1 MTEVVVDGRTL
12 SYGDVVAVAR
22 HGAQVALADGVLALL
37 ARERAVVDDVVDRQ
51 IPTYGLTTGLGA
63 RSSYALPRAELDTFS
78 VRTVRGRANAVGDPL
93 PTPVVRAA
101 LLARVNGL
109 AGGGS
114 GVRPEIVRLL
124 LALLNAR
131 VHPVIPE
138 VGSIGASDLC
148 QMAHVGLVVIGEGSA
163 EYGDEVL
170 DGATAL
176 RRAGLT
182 LATLGPKDGHVLCS
196 ASPLAA
202 GVGALALHEAG
213 ALLGLA
219 QAVTAL
225 TYEGFRANTSPLDA
239 RVLALR
245 PAPGQSRAAAELLAL
260 LDGGELTDP
269 RNARRVQDP
278 VSLRCAAQVHGAAY
292 AALDFADAA
301 LAPELNGCGDNPV
314 VVIGAGG
321 DLTGLIGAGGYPP
334 GVPGAGEGP
343 TELPGT
349 GGHPPGVPG
358 AGESP
363 TELPGTGSDPP
374 GLPGPEEGP
383 TRLPGTGGHPP
394 GVPGAG
400 ESPTELPGTGGHPP
414 GLPGPEEGP
423 TRLPGTGGHPTGV
436 PGAGESPTELP
447 GTGGHPPGLPGPEEG
462 PTRLPGTGE
471 DPQLPVSAGEIV
483 SSGNFHTPGLALA
496 FDTLALALTQTAA
509 ISAERMRR
517 LLDPNVSG
525 LPANLSPYG
534 PERSGFAPL
543 VKTAQALV
551 AEIRMLSA
559 PVCTDPRQGAD
570 AVEDDSTNAAL
581 GARRLT
587 TMLTRLRQLLAVE
600 AVVAAQAVDLAAPAA
615 LGRGPEFLH
624 RTVREVV
631 PTLNDDRPGGVDV
644 ETVSRDILGSDDVRS
659 TLNALAGE
667 AT

>member
-22 HGAQVALADGVLALL
+22 HGAHVALADGVLPRLVS
-37 ARERAVVDDVVDRQ
+37 ERAVVDNVVDRQ
-51 IPTYGLTTGLGA
+51 VPTYGLTTGLGA
-63 RSSYALPRAELDTFS
+63 RSSYALPRAELDAFS

-93 PTPVVRAA
+93 PVPVVRAA

-114 GVRPEIVRLL
+114 GVRPEILRLL
-124 LALLNAR
+124 VALLNAR

-148 QMAHVGLVVIGEGSA
+148 QLAHVGLVVVGEGSA
-163 EYGDEVL
+163 ECGGEVL

-176 RRAGLT
+176 RRAGLSP
-182 LATLGPKDGHVLCS
+182 AELGPKDGHVLCS

-202 GVGALALHEAG
+202 GVGALALHETA
-213 ALLGLA
+213 ALLSLA

-245 PAPGQSRAAAELLAL
+245 PAPGQSRAAGELLAL
-260 LDGGELTDP
+260 LDGGDLGDP
-269 RNARRVQDP
+269 RAARRVQDP
-278 VSLRCAAQVHGAAY
+278 VSLRCAAQVHGAGY

-314 VVIGAGG
+314 VLGG
-321 DLTGLIGAGGYPP
+321 T
-334 GVPGAGEGP
+334 
-343 TELPGT
+343 
-349 GGHPPGVPG
+349 
-358 AGESP
+358 
-363 TELPGTGSDPP
+363 
-374 GLPGPEEGP
+374 
-383 TRLPGTGGHPP
+383 
-394 GVPGAG
+394 
-400 ESPTELPGTGGHPP
+400 
-414 GLPGPEEGP
+414 
-423 TRLPGTGGHPTGV
+423 
-436 PGAGESPTELP
+436 
-447 GTGGHPPGLPGPEEG
+447 
-462 PTRLPGTGE
+462 
-471 DPQLPVSAGEIV
+471 GEIV
-483 SSGNFHTPGLALA
+483 SSGNFHTPALALA

-509 ISAERMRR
+509 VSAERMRR
-517 LLDPNVSG
+517 LLDPGVSG

-551 AEIRMLSA
+551 AEIRLLST
-559 PVCTDPRQGAD
+559 PVCIDPRQGAD
-570 AVEDDSTNAAL
+570 AVEDDSTNASL

-624 RTVREVV
+624 RAIREVV
-631 PTLNDDRPGGVDV
+631 PTLTDDRPHGVDV

>member
-1 MTEVVVDGRTL
+1 MTGHGEKPLVTEVVVDGRTL

-22 HGAQVALADGVLALL
+22 HGAQVALADGVLPRL

-63 RSSYALPRAELDTFS
+63 RSSYALPRTELDAFS

-124 LALLNAR
+124 VALLNAR

-182 LATLGPKDGHVLCS
+182 PAALGPKDGHVLCS

-202 GVGALALHEAG
+202 GVSALALHEAG
-213 ALLGLA
+213 ALLALA

-245 PAPGQSRAAAELLAL
+245 PAPGQSHAAAGLLAL
-260 LDGGELTDP
+260 LTDGELTDP

-292 AALDFADAA
+292 AALDFVDAA

-314 VVIGAGG
+314 V
-321 DLTGLIGAGGYPP
+321 LIGAGDD
-334 GVPGAGEGP
+334 P
-343 TELPGT
+343 T
-349 GGHPPGVPG
+349 
-358 AGESP
+358 
-363 TELPGTGSDPP
+363 
-374 GLPGPEEGP
+374 GLPD
-383 TRLPGTGGHPP
+383 
-394 GVPGAG
+394 
-400 ESPTELPGTGGHPP
+400 
-414 GLPGPEEGP
+414 
-423 TRLPGTGGHPTGV
+423 TGV
-436 PGAGESPTELP
+436 
-447 GTGGHPPGLPGPEEG
+447 
-462 PTRLPGTGE
+462 
-471 DPQLPVSAGEIV
+471 DPQLPFSAGEIV
-483 SSGNFHTPGLALA
+483 STGNFHTPALALA

-517 LLDPNVSG
+517 LLDPAVSG

-551 AEIRMLSA
+551 AEIRMLA
-559 PVCTDPRQGAD
+559 VPVCVDPRQGAD
-570 AVEDDSTNAAL
+570 AVEDDSTNASL

-587 TMLTRLRQLLAVE
+587 TMLGRLRQLLAVE
-600 AVVAAQAVDLAAPAA
+600 AVAAAQAVDLAAPAA

-624 RTVREVV
+624 RAIRELV
-631 PTLNDDRPGGVDV
+631 PTLTDDRPHGVDV

>member
-1 MTEVVVDGRTL
+1 LVTEVVVDGRTL

-22 HGAQVALADGVLALL
+22 HGAHVALADGVLPRLVS
-37 ARERAVVDDVVDRQ
+37 ERAVVDNVVDRQ
-51 IPTYGLTTGLGA
+51 VPTYGLTTGLGA
-63 RSSYALPRAELDTFS
+63 RSSYALPRAELDAFS

-93 PTPVVRAA
+93 PVPVVRAA

-114 GVRPEIVRLL
+114 GVRPEILRLL
-124 LALLNAR
+124 VALLNAR

-148 QMAHVGLVVIGEGSA
+148 QLAHVGLVVIGEGSA
-163 EYGDEVL
+163 ECGGEVL

-176 RRAGLT
+176 RRAGLSP
-182 LATLGPKDGHVLCS
+182 AELGPKDGHVLCS

-202 GVGALALHEAG
+202 GVGALALHETA
-213 ALLGLA
+213 ALLSLA

-245 PAPGQSRAAAELLAL
+245 PAPGQSRAAGELLAL
-260 LDGGELTDP
+260 LDGGDLGDP
-269 RNARRVQDP
+269 RAARRVQDP
-278 VSLRCAAQVHGAAY
+278 VSLRCAAQVHGAGY

-314 VVIGAGG
+314 VL
-321 DLTGLIGAGGYPP
+321 D
-334 GVPGAGEGP
+334 
-343 TELPGT
+343 GT
-349 GGHPPGVPG
+349 
-358 AGESP
+358 
-363 TELPGTGSDPP
+363 
-374 GLPGPEEGP
+374 
-383 TRLPGTGGHPP
+383 
-394 GVPGAG
+394 
-400 ESPTELPGTGGHPP
+400 
-414 GLPGPEEGP
+414 
-423 TRLPGTGGHPTGV
+423 
-436 PGAGESPTELP
+436 
-447 GTGGHPPGLPGPEEG
+447 
-462 PTRLPGTGE
+462 
-471 DPQLPVSAGEIV
+471 GEIV
-483 SSGNFHTPGLALA
+483 SSGNFHTPALALA

-509 ISAERMRR
+509 VSAERMRR
-517 LLDPNVSG
+517 LLDPGVSG

-551 AEIRMLSA
+551 AEIRLLST
-559 PVCTDPRQGAD
+559 PVCIDPRQGAD
-570 AVEDDSTNAAL
+570 AVEDDSTNASL

-624 RTVREVV
+624 RAIREVV
-631 PTLNDDRPGGVDV
+631 PTLTDDRPHGVDV

>member
-1 MTEVVVDGRTL
+1 LVTEVVVDGRTL
-12 SYGDVVAVAR
+12 SYGDVVAVAH
-22 HGAQVALADGVLALL
+22 HGAQVALADGVLARL
-37 ARERAVVDDVVDRQ
+37 AGERAVVDDVVDRQ
-51 IPTYGLTTGLGA
+51 VPTYGLTTGLGA
-63 RSSYALPRAELDTFS
+63 RSSYALPREELQEFS

-93 PTPVVRAA
+93 PVPVVRAA

-114 GVRPEIVRLL
+114 GVRPEIARLL
-124 LALLNAR
+124 VALLNAR

-148 QMAHVGLVVIGEGSA
+148 QMAHAGLVVMGEGSA
-163 EYGDEVL
+163 GYDGEVL
-170 DGATAL
+170 DGTTAL
-176 RRAGLT
+176 SRAGLT
-182 LATLGPKDGHVLCS
+182 PARLGPKDGHVLCG

-202 GVGALALHEAG
+202 GAGALALHEAG
-213 ALLGLA
+213 AVLALA

-225 TYEGFRANTSPLDA
+225 TYEGFRANTGPLDA

-245 PAPGQSRAAAELLAL
+245 PVPGQSRAAAGLLAL
-260 LDGGELTDP
+260 LDGGALGDP
-269 RNARRVQDP
+269 RNARRLQDP

-314 VVIGAGG
+314 V
-321 DLTGLIGAGGYPP
+321 
-334 GVPGAGEGP
+334 
-343 TELPGT
+343 
-349 GGHPPGVPG
+349 
-358 AGESP
+358 
-363 TELPGTGSDPP
+363 
-374 GLPGPEEGP
+374 
-383 TRLPGTGGHPP
+383 
-394 GVPGAG
+394 
-400 ESPTELPGTGGHPP
+400 
-414 GLPGPEEGP
+414 
-423 TRLPGTGGHPTGV
+423 
-436 PGAGESPTELP
+436 
-447 GTGGHPPGLPGPEEG
+447 
-462 PTRLPGTGE
+462 LPGTGE
-471 DPQLPVSAGEIV
+471 IL

-496 FDTLALALTQTAA
+496 YDTLALALTQTAA
-509 ISAERMRR
+509 VSAERMRR
-517 LLDPNVSG
+517 LLDPTVSG

-551 AEIRMLSA
+551 AEVRVLSA

-587 TMLTRLRQLLAVE
+587 TMLGRLRQLLAVE
-600 AVVAAQAVDLAAPAA
+600 GVVAAQAVDLAAPGA

-624 RTVREVV
+624 RAIRGAVAPLT
-631 PTLNDDRPGGVDV
+631 DDRPHGVDV

>member
-1 MTEVVVDGRTL
+1 MTGHGVKPLVTEVVVDGRTL
-12 SYGDVVAVAR
+12 AYGDVVAVAH
-22 HGAQVALADGVLALL
+22 HGAQVALTDEVLPRL

-63 RSSYALPRAELDTFS
+63 RSSYALPRTDLDAFS

-93 PTPVVRAA
+93 PTPVVRAT

-124 LALLNAR
+124 VDLLNAR

-170 DGATAL
+170 HGATAL

-182 LATLGPKDGHVLCS
+182 PAALGPKDGHVLCS

-213 ALLGLA
+213 AVLTLA

-260 LDGGELTDP
+260 LTGGELTDP

-278 VSLRCAAQVHGAAY
+278 VSLRCAAQVHGAGY
-292 AALDFADAA
+292 AALEFADAA
-301 LAPELNGCGDNPV
+301 LGPELNGCGDNPV
-314 VVIGAGG
+314 V
-321 DLTGLIGAGGYPP
+321 LTGVGDSPE
-334 GVPGAGEGP
+334 VPG
-343 TELPGT
+343 
-349 GGHPPGVPG
+349 G
-358 AGESP
+358 AS
-363 TELPGTGSDPP
+363 
-374 GLPGPEEGP
+374 
-383 TRLPGTGGHPP
+383 
-394 GVPGAG
+394 
-400 ESPTELPGTGGHPP
+400 
-414 GLPGPEEGP
+414 
-423 TRLPGTGGHPTGV
+423 
-436 PGAGESPTELP
+436 
-447 GTGGHPPGLPGPEEG
+447 
-462 PTRLPGTGE
+462 
-471 DPQLPVSAGEIV
+471 EIV
-483 SSGNFHTPGLALA
+483 SSGNFHTPALALA

-551 AEIRMLSA
+551 AEIRMLA
-559 PVCTDPRQGAD
+559 VPVCVDPRQGAD

-587 TMLTRLRQLLAVE
+587 TMLGRLRQLLAVE
-600 AVVAAQAVDLAAPAA
+600 AVVAAQAVDLAAPGT
-615 LGRGPEFLH
+615 LGRGPEFL
-624 RTVREVV
+624 RRAIREVV

>member
-1 MTEVVVDGRTL
+1 LVTEVVVDGRTL

-22 HGAQVALADGVLALL
+22 HGAHVALADGVLPRLVS
-37 ARERAVVDDVVDRQ
+37 ERAVVDNVVDRQ
-51 IPTYGLTTGLGA
+51 VPTYGLTTGLGA
-63 RSSYALPRAELDTFS
+63 RSSYALPRAELDAFS

-93 PTPVVRAA
+93 PVPVVRAA

-114 GVRPEIVRLL
+114 GVRPEILRLL
-124 LALLNAR
+124 VALLNAR

-148 QMAHVGLVVIGEGSA
+148 QLAHVGLVVIGEGSA
-163 EYGDEVL
+163 ECGGEVL

-176 RRAGLT
+176 RRAGLSP
-182 LATLGPKDGHVLCS
+182 AELGPKDGHVLCS

-202 GVGALALHEAG
+202 GVGALALHETA
-213 ALLGLA
+213 ALLSLA

-245 PAPGQSRAAAELLAL
+245 PAPGQSRAAGELLAL
-260 LDGGELTDP
+260 LDGGDLGDP
-269 RNARRVQDP
+269 RAARRVQDP
-278 VSLRCAAQVHGAAY
+278 VSLRCAAQVHGAGY

-314 VVIGAGG
+314 VLGG
-321 DLTGLIGAGGYPP
+321 T
-334 GVPGAGEGP
+334 
-343 TELPGT
+343 
-349 GGHPPGVPG
+349 
-358 AGESP
+358 
-363 TELPGTGSDPP
+363 
-374 GLPGPEEGP
+374 
-383 TRLPGTGGHPP
+383 
-394 GVPGAG
+394 
-400 ESPTELPGTGGHPP
+400 
-414 GLPGPEEGP
+414 
-423 TRLPGTGGHPTGV
+423 
-436 PGAGESPTELP
+436 
-447 GTGGHPPGLPGPEEG
+447 
-462 PTRLPGTGE
+462 
-471 DPQLPVSAGEIV
+471 GEIV
-483 SSGNFHTPGLALA
+483 SSGNFHTPALALA

-509 ISAERMRR
+509 VSAERMRR
-517 LLDPNVSG
+517 LLDPGVSG

-551 AEIRMLSA
+551 AEIRLLST
-559 PVCTDPRQGAD
+559 PVCIDPRQGAD
-570 AVEDDSTNAAL
+570 AVEDDSTNASL

-624 RTVREVV
+624 RAIREVV
-631 PTLNDDRPGGVDV
+631 PTLTDDRPHGVDV
-644 ETVSRDILGSDDVRS
+644 ETVSRNILGSDDVRS

-667 AT
+667 TT

>member
-1 MTEVVVDGRTL
+1 MTGVVADGRTL
-12 SYGDVVAVAR
+12 SHGDVVAVAR
-22 HGAQVALADGVLALL
+22 HGAQVALADGVLPRL

-63 RSSYALPRAELDTFS
+63 RSSYALPRAELGALS

-93 PTPVVRAA
+93 PVPVVRAA
-101 LLARVNGL
+101 LLARLNGL

-124 LALLNAR
+124 VDLLNAR

-148 QMAHVGLVVIGEGSA
+148 QMAHVGLVVIGEGGA
-163 EYGDEVL
+163 EWNGELL

-182 LATLGPKDGHVLCS
+182 PARLGPKDGHVLCS

-213 ALLGLA
+213 ALLALA

-245 PAPGQSRAAAELLAL
+245 PAPGQSRAAGELLAL
-260 LDGGELTDP
+260 LAGGELTDP

-278 VSLRCAAQVHGAAY
+278 VSLRCAAQVHGAGY
-292 AALDFADAA
+292 AALEFADAA

-314 VVIGAGG
+314 V
-321 DLTGLIGAGGYPP
+321 LTGADDNPE
-334 GVPGAGEGP
+334 VPGS
-343 TELPGT
+343 T
-349 GGHPPGVPG
+349 
-358 AGESP
+358 S
-363 TELPGTGSDPP
+363 
-374 GLPGPEEGP
+374 
-383 TRLPGTGGHPP
+383 
-394 GVPGAG
+394 
-400 ESPTELPGTGGHPP
+400 
-414 GLPGPEEGP
+414 
-423 TRLPGTGGHPTGV
+423 
-436 PGAGESPTELP
+436 
-447 GTGGHPPGLPGPEEG
+447 
-462 PTRLPGTGE
+462 
-471 DPQLPVSAGEIV
+471 EII
-483 SSGNFHTPGLALA
+483 SSGNFHTPALALA
-496 FDTLALALTQTAA
+496 LDTLALALTQTAA
-509 ISAERMRR
+509 VSAERMRR
-517 LLDPNVSG
+517 LLDPAVSG

-551 AEIRMLSA
+551 AEIRMLSV
-559 PVCTDPRQGAD
+559 PVCVDPRQGAD
-570 AVEDDSTNAAL
+570 SVEDDSTNAAL

-600 AVVAAQAVDLAAPAA
+600 AVVAAQAVDLATPAA
-615 LGRGPEFLH
+615 LGRGPGFLH
-624 RTVREVV
+624 RAIRKVV
-631 PTLNDDRPGGVDV
+631 PTLNDDRPHGVDV

>member
-12 SYGDVVAVAR
+12 SYGDVVAVAH
-22 HGAQVALADGVLALL
+22 HGAQVTLADGMLPRLT
-37 ARERAVVDDVVDRQ
+37 RERAVVDEAVDRR

-63 RSSYALPRAELDTFS
+63 RSSYALPRTELDAFS

-114 GVRPEIVRLL
+114 GVRPGIVRLL
-124 LALLNAR
+124 VDLLNAR

-148 QMAHVGLVVIGEGSA
+148 QMAHVGLVVIGEGDA
-163 EYGDEVL
+163 EWSGEVL

-182 LATLGPKDGHVLCS
+182 PAQLGPKDGHVLCS

-213 ALLGLA
+213 AVLTLA

-260 LDGGELTDP
+260 LAGGELTDP
-269 RNARRVQDP
+269 RTARRVQDP
-278 VSLRCAAQVHGAAY
+278 VSLRCAAQVHGAGY
-292 AALDFADAA
+292 AALEFADAA

-314 VVIGAGG
+314 V
-321 DLTGLIGAGGYPP
+321 LTGADDNPE
-334 GVPGAGEGP
+334 VPG
-343 TELPGT
+343 GT
-349 GGHPPGVPG
+349 
-358 AGESP
+358 S
-363 TELPGTGSDPP
+363 
-374 GLPGPEEGP
+374 
-383 TRLPGTGGHPP
+383 
-394 GVPGAG
+394 
-400 ESPTELPGTGGHPP
+400 
-414 GLPGPEEGP
+414 
-423 TRLPGTGGHPTGV
+423 
-436 PGAGESPTELP
+436 
-447 GTGGHPPGLPGPEEG
+447 
-462 PTRLPGTGE
+462 
-471 DPQLPVSAGEIV
+471 EIV
-483 SSGNFHTPGLALA
+483 SSGNFHTPALALA

-517 LLDPNVSG
+517 LLDPAVSG

-551 AEIRMLSA
+551 AEIRMQA
-559 PVCTDPRQGAD
+559 VPVCIDPRQGAD

-600 AVVAAQAVDLAAPAA
+600 AVVAVEAVDLAAPGT
-615 LGRGPEFLH
+615 LGRGPEFLY
-624 RTVREVV
+624 RAVRKRV
-631 PTLNDDRPGGVDV
+631 PTLDDDRPHGVDV